1 MTAIMLNYNFNLTVV
16 SHATCPSMR
25 RPSPLQPPL
34 LRAEIEIISSCPGE
48 LKWEKGEG
56 TNGASS
62 SGGEGTLVTGRVFSW
77 GQTRMQ
83 HQRWIRSGWNFA
95 DRRIWLHPFL
105 LVLPI
110 MFPVCAREHREKT
123 KNGKI
128 CCPATAL
135 LIVVLCFLRLG
146 LATSTTSI
154 FRILI
159 RCVCVALLG

>member
-1 MTAIMLNYNFNLTVV
+1 
-16 SHATCPSMR
+16 MR

-34 LRAEIEIISSCPGE
+34 LRAEIEIISSCPAE

-135 LIVVLCFLRLG
+135 LIVVLCFLRLD
-146 LATSTTSI
+146 LATTSI
-154 FRILI
+154 FRILTSS
-159 RCVCVALLG
+159 LLSCLGNFVSQQLLSSFFLCRTIHSQMIVH